1 VILWF
6 LVVFWEF
13 CYLVY
18 HSCNF
23 NSFIDIIKI
32 MVKEKIDQRYCEDC
46 GEIIWNRRADAK
58 RCLECRRKAEREA
71 SKRVKEIEKRERIL
85 RKVKITGVK
94 FEIEEEKIKG
104 ILDNLKQDPEEGFDK
119 EKVGHTF
126 SQEFLERLSKTSG
139 NQIEKKIKYSEE
151 KEKRKFLSFQ

>member
-1 VILWF
+1 
-6 LVVFWEF
+6 
-13 CYLVY
+13 
-18 HSCNF
+18 
-23 NSFIDIIKI
+23 

-139 NQIEKKIKYSEE
+139 NQIEKKIKYSETKPFFDLIDEKVKEEKEKEEIKRNAEE